1 MATETRGRMLEAAV
15 QALQWRGVAGMS
27 FTELLRDSGAARG
40 AIYHHFPG
48 GKAQLVA
55 EAATRNGQDIRAHL
69 AALPA
74 GSPHAVV
81 EAFLTFVRPVIEA
94 ATTGSGCAV
103 AAVTVDPE
111 SDTLREV
118 AATAFGSIDPAT
130 ATGAAAEQL
139 EATQRT
145 LGVTPNMARAM
156 ANSPAAL
163 KGFLGL
169 FGALKEGVLSAGI
182 QERIAL
188 AVAEFN
194 GCSYCHHVHAV
205 SGTAVADNDSVLV
218 ADLLTQ
224 LQVGVAVLLRDLAQ
238 ALHTLLSQPVEPP
251 RQLREASVDRRDQHG
266 SAVGMRQ
273 LPHCGMRGGQ
283 AGEDELLRHVPPPG
297 VEDVGEDQDL

>member
-118 AATAFGSIDPAT
+118 AATAFGSWIEQLSERL
-130 ATGAAAEQL
+130 AAAGLPPREADGLAAMLITLLEGAHVLCRAAGTLEPFEQT
-139 EATQRT
+139 ART
-145 LGVTPNMARAM
+145 
-156 ANSPAAL
+156 
-163 KGFLGL
+163 
-169 FGALKEGVLSAGI
+169 
-182 QERIAL
+182 AL
-188 AVAEFN
+188 A
-194 GCSYCHHVHAV
+194 
-205 SGTAVADNDSVLV
+205 
-218 ADLLTQ
+218 LTQ
-224 LQVGVAVLLRDLAQ
+224 SRY
-238 ALHTLLSQPVEPP
+238 P
-251 RQLREASVDRRDQHG
+251 
-266 SAVGMRQ
+266 SA
-273 LPHCGMRGGQ
+273 
-283 AGEDELLRHVPPPG
+283 
-297 VEDVGEDQDL
+297 